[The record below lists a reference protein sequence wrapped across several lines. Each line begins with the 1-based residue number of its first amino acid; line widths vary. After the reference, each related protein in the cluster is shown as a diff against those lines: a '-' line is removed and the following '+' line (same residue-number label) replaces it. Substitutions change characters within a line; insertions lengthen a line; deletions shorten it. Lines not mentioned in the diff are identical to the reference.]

1 MAGSGLSPHLACAL
15 QTTVVYVRMSETPEA
30 KVKRKVKELL
40 NAEGVYYFMPV
51 QVGYGART
59 LDFLCCHKGQF
70 FAIETKAPGKKMTEQ
85 QCAIAERIERSLG
98 RVFCISSTNPD
109 SSDWVDL
116 RSWLS
121 SVSDGMMPTGFV
133 EPSLMRDGESIVAGL
148 GEE

>member
-1 MAGSGLSPHLACAL
+1 
-15 QTTVVYVRMSETPEA
+15 MSETPEA

-59 LDFLCCHKGQF
+59 LDFLCCHRGQF

-85 QCAIAERIERSLG
+85 QCAIAERIERSQG
-98 RVFCISSTNPD
+98 RVFCISSTNQD
-109 SSDWVDL
+109 TSEWVAL
-116 RSWLS
+116 RSWIF

-133 EPSLMRDGESIVAGL
+133 DPSPTRDGQSIEAEL
-148 GEE
+148 FEE